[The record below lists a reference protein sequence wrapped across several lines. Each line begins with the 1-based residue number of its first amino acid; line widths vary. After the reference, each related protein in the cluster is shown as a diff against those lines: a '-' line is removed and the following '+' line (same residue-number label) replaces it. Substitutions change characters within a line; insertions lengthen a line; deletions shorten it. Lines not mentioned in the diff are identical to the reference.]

1 MSSSA
6 LLRCAALLAATALA
20 ACTGSTG
27 TRGPAELGD
36 FRLGHNIVIADNV
49 QEGPFSRDLDVD
61 QIETAMRDEVDD
73 RLRRYDGDGL
83 YHLGIYIGA
92 MVLAQPGVPVLFA
105 PRSNMVFEVF
115 AFDNATQS
123 RLNEEPNRIIVS
135 EGLDNSVPIL
145 GSGLTRTPEE
155 QLANLVENAAI
166 QIEDWLIENP
176 DWFDP
181 KPGQVRVPFGE
192 AEVEAQGEAAREA
205 AETFGEE
212 TGLIG
217 GEAPPG

>member
-6 LLRCAALLAATALA
+6 FLRCAAFVAVAALA
-20 ACTGSTG
+20 ACADSTA
-27 TRGPAELGD
+27 TRAPADLGD

-49 QEGPFSRDLDVD
+49 QEGPFSRDLDID
-61 QIETAMRDEVDD
+61 RIEAAMQAEVDA

-83 YHLGIYIGA
+83 YHLGIYVGA

-123 RLNEEPNRIIVS
+123 RLNEEPMRIIVS

-166 QIEDWLIENP
+166 QIEDWLIENRA
-176 DWFDP
+176 WFAP
-181 KPGQVRVPFGE
+181 KPGQTRVPFGE
-192 AEVEAQGEAAREA
+192 AEVEAQGETAREA
-205 AETFGEE
+205 AEAFGAE
-212 TGLIG
+212 TGLLTG
-217 GEAPPG
+217 QTPPG